1 MEFAPLPTNH
11 FGHLGMAHSP
21 FDMRHMS
28 NVLPDY
34 PPRYHQSQHQ
44 SHVTQPAAVDP
55 AFAYMTFPNQQF
67 AAHLS
72 NQYQSQYS
80 QALAAQYQGVSGYS
94 TNTMGSVT
102 TSRGPHYPQQHT
114 SYNGTMSQHP
124 HYPNYPGQQPSP
136 YGSANVSPYQ
146 ARTGVAY
153 PVPRLQVENAQMGAG
168 SRPFGQSP
176 EGTEFCMC
184 TDHHY

>member
-28 NVLPDY
+28 SVLPDY

-44 SHVTQPAAVDP
+44 PHVTQPAGVDP
-55 AFAYMTFPNQQF
+55 AFAYLTFPNQQF

-72 NQYQSQYS
+72 NQYQSQYP
-80 QALAAQYQGVSGYS
+80 QTLAAQYQGISGYG
-94 TNTMGSVT
+94 TNTLGNAT
-102 TSRGPHYPQQHT
+102 DLRASRGPHYIQQHT
-114 SYNGTMSQHP
+114 SYNVNMSQQP
-124 HYPNYPGQQPSP
+124 HYPNFPGQQHSP

-153 PVPRLQVENAQMGAG
+153 PVPRLQVESAQMP
-168 SRPFGQSP
+168 RPFAQSP
-176 EGTEFCMC
+176 EGTEPYFHN
-184 TDHHY
+184 DYNY